1 MADGPGVTVDFVVV
15 ASGEGLV
22 TEEVDRLVLDT
33 GDVLLGLD
41 MLQTI
46 GFVPASGENVERDLT
61 TDGVTRTMNPSDQ
74 SQETVR
80 PRRQFITY
88 VRP

>member
-46 GFVPASGENVERDLT
+46 GLVPASGENVERDLT